1 MKTRPTNMQRDILAL
16 NMEQQLSDL
25 ASNKYGKSLSAC
37 SNKELYYIILDY
49 CKRLLAVTERNTGEK
64 KIYYISAEFLI
75 GKLLSNNLINLKIY
89 DRMNEILAKYGRNL
103 AEIEEAEPEPSLG
116 NGGLGRLAACFLD
129 SIATLGLPGEGIGL
143 NYHYGLFHQVLD
155 DHLQKAEKDPWIEAD
170 SWEVRSDVS
179 FDVYFGKRKVT
190 SHMYD
195 IDVIGYDAGV
205 NKLRLF
211 DVDTVDDS
219 LVEEGITFD
228 KDEIE
233 KNLTLFLYPDDS
245 DEKGRLLRIYQQYFM
260 VSNAAQWILREMK
273 AKQYD
278 LRHLY
283 DHAVIQIN
291 DTHPTLVIP
300 ELIRILTEDKALSM
314 DEAIEVVSQTCA
326 YTNHTILAE
335 ALETWP
341 MEYLEKVVPQLVPI
355 IKELDR
361 RVRAK
366 YKDPDVQIIDADG
379 RVHMA
384 YIDIHY
390 GFSVNGVAAIHTE
403 ILEDTELHK
412 FYEIYPQ
419 KFNNKTNGITFRRWL
434 LSCNHELANYLSET
448 ISDAYKKDANRL
460 EDLLQYQNDSAVLDR
475 IGEIK
480 QNNKLALTEYIRE
493 HEGVELDPNGIF
505 DIQIKRLHE
514 YKRQQM
520 NALYIIHKY
529 LEIKSGKKPIRPL
542 NFIFGA
548 KAAPAYIIAQDI
560 IHLLLVLQDII
571 NNDPDVNPYMH
582 LVFVTNYNVTY
593 AEKLIPACE
602 ISEQISLASKEAS
615 GTSNMKFML
624 NGAVTLGTADG
635 ANVEIHDLVGDDNI
649 YMFGIDSETVIN
661 HYKNADYVSRD
672 YYEKSPV
679 IKEAVD
685 FIVGPQ
691 CMKIGHKE
699 NLERLYNDIL
709 NKDWFMALIDLEDY
723 IKVKDQMFADYEDRK
738 HWNQMSLVNIAKA
751 GFFSSDRTIAE
762 YNRDIWRLK

>member
-1 MKTRPTNMQRDILAL
+1 MQRDILAL

-25 ASNKYGKSLSAC
+25 ASDKYGKSLSDC

-366 YKDPDVQIIDADG
+366 YKDTDVQIIDADG

-529 LEIKSGKKPIRPL
+529 LEIKNGKKPVRPL

-723 IKVKDQMFADYEDRK
+723 IKVKDRMFADYEDRK

>member
-1 MKTRPTNMQRDILAL
+1 MKTQPTNMQRDILAL

-25 ASNKYGKSLSAC
+25 ASDKYGKSLSDC

-529 LEIKSGKKPIRPL
+529 LEIKNGKKPVRPL

-571 NNDPDVNPYMH
+571 NKDPDVNPYMH

-661 HYKNADYVSRD
+661 HYKNADYISRD

>member
-1 MKTRPTNMQRDILAL
+1 MKTQPTNMQRDILAL

-25 ASNKYGKSLSAC
+25 ASDKYGKSLSAC

-155 DHLQKAEKDPWIEAD
+155 DHLQKAEKDPWIESD
-170 SWEVRSDVS
+170 SWEVKSDVS

-366 YKDPDVQIIDADG
+366 YEDPDVQIIDADG

-529 LEIKSGKKPIRPL
+529 LEIKNGKKPVRPL

-548 KAAPAYIIAQDI
+548 KAAPAYVIAQDI

-635 ANVEIHDLVGDDNI
+635 ANVEIRDLVGDDNI

-762 YNRDIWRLK
+762 YNRDIWKLK

>member
-1 MKTRPTNMQRDILAL
+1 MKTQPTNMQRDILAL

-25 ASNKYGKSLSAC
+25 ASDKYGKSLSAC

-480 QNNKLALTEYIRE
+480 QNNKLTLTEYIRE

-529 LEIKSGKKPIRPL
+529 LEIKNGKKPVRPL

-571 NNDPDVNPYMH
+571 NHDPDVNPYMH

>member
-1 MKTRPTNMQRDILAL
+1 MQRDILAL

-25 ASNKYGKSLSAC
+25 ASDKYGKSLSAC

-89 DRMNEILAKYGRNL
+89 DRMNEILSKYGRNL

-155 DHLQKAEKDPWIEAD
+155 DHLQKAEKDPWIEKD
-170 SWEVRSDVS
+170 SWEVKSDVS

-529 LEIKSGKKPIRPL
+529 LEIKNGKKPVRPL

-548 KAAPAYIIAQDI
+548 KAAPAYVIAQDI

-571 NNDPDVNPYMH
+571 NNDPDVNHYMH

-635 ANVEIHDLVGDDNI
+635 ANVEIRDLVGDDNI

-762 YNRDIWRLK
+762 YNRDIWKLK